1 MDGCLIKR
9 KNMFYHTVAPQ
20 SWKKPVTCWW
30 GQLTCTKW
38 PRIGVVR
45 WLSHFNTTNVLN
57 ASFFFF
63 SDFKMQQFIFLIAAG
78 NAFSQAAHLHLQMQS
93 KHDAATNFIDAG
105 NAFKKADPQGKRYIT
120 LGYIISIKY
129 TCKFYIFSYKSFQQ

>member
-1 MDGCLIKR
+1 MGVLL
-9 KNMFYHTVAPQ
+9 KNKHV
-20 SWKKPVTCWW
+20 
-30 GQLTCTKW
+30 
-38 PRIGVVR
+38 
-45 WLSHFNTTNVLN
+45 LSHSGSSKLEEACDMLVRAANMYKMAKNWCGKMIVAFQHNKCIECL
-57 ASFFFF
+57 FLFFF

-120 LGYIISIKY
+120 LGYII
-129 TCKFYIFSYKSFQQ
+129 